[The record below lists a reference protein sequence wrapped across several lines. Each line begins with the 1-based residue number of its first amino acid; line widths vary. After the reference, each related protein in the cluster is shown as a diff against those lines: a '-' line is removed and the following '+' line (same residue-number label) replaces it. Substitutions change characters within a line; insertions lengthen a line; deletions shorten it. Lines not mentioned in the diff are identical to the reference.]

1 MRMWS
6 ASSRRCGV
14 GACGSALTFTFDLAL
29 LLLCRAAWPDVLFL
43 GWNSD
48 TVFFFHSDNGADP
61 VPSASNTDPTAVER
75 GRPTAPQMGG
85 SNWPHRG
92 IKFTASSHPS
102 EGAEQKGPERRSLTV
117 RWYWQSWEGGVHVP
131 AFIVTGSGQGL
142 PQGAEHDALFH
153 VTDIFP
159 VRSLLL

>member
-1 MRMWS
+1 M
-6 ASSRRCGV
+6 
-14 GACGSALTFTFDLAL
+14 
-29 LLLCRAAWPDVLFL
+29 
-43 GWNSD
+43 
-48 TVFFFHSDNGADP
+48 FFHSDNGADP

-102 EGAEQKGPERRSLTV
+102 EGAEQKGLERRSLTV

-142 PQGAEHDALFH
+142 PQGAEHDTLFH

-159 VRSLLL
+159 VRSLLSCQKGTKPILTWPE